1 MLVPV
6 LVLGTGS
13 GELVTQNMLGRRQ
26 YHGTTVP
33 RHVAEVYY
41 PEFLD
46 RGDFFSGNDDIADC
60 SNSHAIFRFISHT
73 LDELLLFRR
82 HKRPGEVWIPPINPH
97 FSHFTL

>member
-1 MLVPV
+1 M

-13 GELVTQNMLGRRQ
+13 GELVTQNALGRRRQ

-33 RHVAEVYY
+33 HHVAEVYY

-46 RGDFFSGNDDIADC
+46 RGDFFSGNDDIAYC

-82 HKRPGEVWIPPINPH
+82 HKRPDEV
-97 FSHFTL
+97 

>member
-1 MLVPV
+1 MR
-6 LVLGTGS
+6 S
-13 GELVTQNMLGRRQ
+13 AAA
-26 YHGTTVP
+26 VP
-33 RHVAEVYY
+33 RYHTTLAERGEVYY